1 MLWLYIITPTLG
13 CIRNYVKYKR
23 LNPCIYLR
31 TPFIYLILHKTILLY
46 RGKILLI
53 LILERWLLFIF
64 KTFVSIYRNDYI
76 RNKEK
81 YIQKY
86 NLKYK

>member
-23 LNPCIYLR
+23 FKPLYFLR
-31 TPFIYLILHKTILLY
+31 TPLIYLILHKMILLY